1 LLWLAC
7 DVFIDAKMRLDVG
20 FNAAQARLANL
31 AHGGLLSRFPCREPG
46 SGALAQ
52 QVGADHGGAP

>member
-7 DVFIDAKMRLDVG
+7 DVFTGAKMRLDAG

-31 AHGGLLSRFPCREPG
+31 AHGGLLYRFP
-46 SGALAQ
+46 
-52 QVGADHGGAP
+52 